1 VKNVDE
7 ASLEIISTG
16 RTRGEITCGEL
27 VFRYVCG
34 DPLRNRSTFKLSH
47 YHLSTHQD
55 WYGVNMR
62 SESHLLFGCNTL
74 LELVTCFPFTDF
86 YRSQWPASCLLLLRN
101 SQKAPHF
108 RQITGNLS
116 HQPILKLSLFL
127 LLHQSL
133 LIHIRRMHQSSQ
145 KSRMRQ

>member
-1 VKNVDE
+1 MKH
-7 ASLEIISTG
+7 LW
-16 RTRGEITCGEL
+16 RLYQRGELEVKSLVANWFFDTCVAIRCGTGQISSSRITT
-27 VFRYVCG
+27 V
-34 DPLRNRSTFKLSH
+34 
-47 YHLSTHQD
+47 LSTHQD